1 VNPGKALL
9 FAGLAIALLGA
20 LIWRAPWLFS
30 WFGKLPGDIHYENG
44 NTSFHFPVVTMIIVS
59 IVLSILLNLV
69 LRR

>member
-20 LIWRAPWLFS
+20 LLWRAPGLFS
-30 WFGKLPGDIHYENG
+30 WFGKLPGDIRYESG
-44 NTSFHFPVVTMIIVS
+44 NTSFHFPIVTMIIISV
-59 IVLSILLNLV
+59 VLSILLNLV